1 MADDSKYYEPALRR
15 ASALFGEDYAKK
27 VFDEYDTWD
36 PELSQLIQRFAYGGM
51 YERTVLDQ
59 KTRQL
64 ITVAALTVQNALPQ
78 LESHSKAALR
88 MGATKAEVLE
98 TILQMS
104 VYCGFPYVLQAAR
117 RFLQVADEV
126 TTE

>member
-27 VFDEYDTWD
+27 VFDEYDSWD
-36 PELSQLIQRFAYGGM
+36 PDLSQLIQRFAYGGM

-78 LESHSKAALR
+78 LESHSRAALR
-88 MGATKAEVLE
+88 MGATKDEVLE
-98 TILQMS
+98 TIMQMA
-104 VYCGFPYVLQAAR
+104 VYCGFPYALQAAR
-117 RFLQVADEV
+117 RFLQIAHEE
-126 TTE
+126 TK